1 MVRVF
6 CVFSNNPRLAG
17 SKQYRPVSSQEILLA
32 VRDEI
37 HRGSS
42 LVNHP
47 LYGNFRPH
55 QQPYRTLV
63 VEKPSSPG
71 GVDVPSLTLIEKALA
86 LYRSYEGRIMTPGI
100 LDPSVEADYA
110 YVDGELVRE
119 TLRHCHLE
127 ELLSEGEDDQK
138 SRSGGHEE

>member
-1 MVRVF
+1 MVRIF
-6 CVFSNNPRLAG
+6 CVFTNNPRLAA
-17 SKQYRPVSSQEILLA
+17 SKQFRPVSSREILFA

-55 QQPYRTLV
+55 QQPYRTLI

-71 GVDVPSLTLIEKALA
+71 GVDVSSLTLIEKTLA
-86 LYRSYEGRIMTPGI
+86 IYGAYEGRIMMPGV

-127 ELLSEGEDDQK
+127 ELLSEGEDNQ
-138 SRSGGHEE
+138 RRPGGHTNA